1 MSRKTR
7 RKGGERKPLAG
18 GLGGGASAVL
28 IQDVVSSPAAEI
40 DQRTP
45 GKDLKLIQSAI
56 NNGWQIRPAAMSA
69 LPDAMLR
76 IALDKDAES
85 RARVNAARVIVS
97 MHGQNEPVPTSTVN
111 VGLQVNA
118 AEAVKAALNEPD
130 YIRFVHARRS
140 VESSDVRSN
149 GDGGSLQVAGS
160 HNGHSGSH
168 NGHSNGSNGKHA
180 VD

>member
-28 IQDVVSSPAAEI
+28 IPDVVSSPAAEI

-45 GKDLKLIQSAI
+45 AKDLKLIQSAI

-76 IALDKDAES
+76 IALDAKEET
-85 RARVNAARVIVS
+85 RARVSAAKVLCT
-97 MHGQNEPVPTSTVN
+97 MHGQTTAQAGTTVN
-111 VGLQVNA
+111 VGVVVNNQDLY
-118 AEAVKAALNEPD
+118 E
-130 YIRFVHARRS
+130 
-140 VESSDVRSN
+140 
-149 GDGGSLQVAGS
+149 
-160 HNGHSGSH
+160 
-168 NGHSNGSNGKHA
+168 
-180 VD
+180 